1 MVEPS
6 TKTSLLA
13 PPLKAS
19 VSPVVRPAVI
29 FAVIEVMGSG
39 VASVTDTVGSTTTDP
54 LPGVNDTDPPASD
67 RCRDMGD
74 VDGGGDAVERLLV
87 ARLSL
92 TCQEIVRVFALPP
105 AWDRVRCCC
114 R

>member
-6 TKTSLLA
+6 TKTSVLA

-19 VSPVVRPAVI
+19 VSPVVRPEVI
-29 FAVIEVMGSG
+29 FTVIEVMGSG
-39 VASVTDTVGSTTTDP
+39 VASVTVTVGSMTTDP
-54 LPGVNDTDPPASD
+54 LPGVYYTDPPAPIVVATWLTST
-67 RCRDMGD
+67 
-74 VDGGGDAVERLLV
+74 VVVTAVETLLL

-105 AWDRVRCCC
+105 APGSDAVLL
-114 R
+114 